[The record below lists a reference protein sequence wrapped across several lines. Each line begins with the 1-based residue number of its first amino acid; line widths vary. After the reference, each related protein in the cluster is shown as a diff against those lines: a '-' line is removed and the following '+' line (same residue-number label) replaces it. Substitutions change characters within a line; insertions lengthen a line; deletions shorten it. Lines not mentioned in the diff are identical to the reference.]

1 MNQQLRSAELYWNQ
15 LLKTR
20 NYSHSPTSDICTVL
34 ISSPRGTHPLLHYT
48 LSSLVTAMTPAD
60 KSTMEI
66 LVYNT
71 AHFWDGWEKKDIP
84 LLLLLSACI
93 SAFVILTWFAIDN
106 RKRYRSR
113 QCIIETYERFGNISL
128 YSIIILLT
136 FWLIWFGFVLLILIS
151 TNRQNFQF
159 LVGLRAGVHPI
170 ESSVPG
176 TLAQLYPRWIIPILE
191 QFLRKRLQQGLLLNM
206 PIPIDLLLIEFLEQ
220 KYTNFQQCHL
230 VPDLVDHIG
239 VYSSSIN
246 KNQGSFLSMKQ
257 SGTFRWNEAAIDFN
271 LI

>member
-71 AHFWDGWEKKDIP
+71 ARP
-84 LLLLLSACI
+84 
-93 SAFVILTWFAIDN
+93 
-106 RKRYRSR
+106 
-113 QCIIETYERFGNISL
+113 FGNISL